1 MSITK
6 LRLFLC
12 TLGMA
17 KTIGYFMES
26 NLPPSVQENHSTCR
40 MQCWRIFLNEQK
52 TYKCNFNVLQ
62 VTNIKLT
69 FMVRNIQE
77 ITAYLVLARFTS
89 IFRLSI
95 ARLLDKMK
103 AQSINYVVEF
113 QFFSTV
119 FQIFKYFITRSK

>member
-40 MQCWRIFLNEQK
+40 MQCWCIFLNEQK

-89 IFRLSI
+89 IFRLLI

-103 AQSINYVVEF
+103 A
-113 QFFSTV
+113 
-119 FQIFKYFITRSK
+119 

>member
-1 MSITK
+1 
-6 LRLFLC
+6 
-12 TLGMA
+12 
-17 KTIGYFMES
+17 MES

-77 ITAYLVLARFTS
+77 ITALFGSSEIYIHFS
-89 IFRLSI
+89 
-95 ARLLDKMK
+95 
-103 AQSINYVVEF
+103 SINCE
-113 QFFSTV
+113 TP
-119 FQIFKYFITRSK
+119 

>member
-26 NLPPSVQENHSTCR
+26 NLPPSVKENHSTCR
-40 MQCWRIFLNEQK
+40 MQCCRIFLNEQK
-52 TYKCNFNVLQ
+52 TYKCNFQ
-62 VTNIKLT
+62 CITNIKLT